1 MNIKLITPI
10 LILVATFCL
19 IASCKKNRNCDNI
32 LNQAPPRR
40 IDFTFTD
47 KESGSN
53 LILTDAFGEKNIS
66 VSVGETGIPFYDWRI
81 IKGSENSPM
90 NGFMEI
96 IFFNDTP
103 GDHSFKIQIQG
114 KETIILSYTI
124 LKEKSEESCRLF
136 SYPITGLKILNYS
149 WDIYKQNGSIVPLVL
164 VVKM

>member
-1 MNIKLITPI
+1 MKLITPI

-19 IASCKKNRNCDNI
+19 IASCKKNLNCDNI

-40 IDFTFTD
+40 IGLTFTD

-66 VSVGETGIPFYDWRI
+66 VSVGETGTPFYDWRI

-96 IFFNDTP
+96 YSSTIP
-103 GDHSFKIQIQG
+103 L
-114 KETIILSYTI
+114 ETIVLRFRF
-124 LKEKSEESCRLF
+124 KEKKRSSSHTPF
-136 SYPITGLKILNYS
+136 
-149 WDIYKQNGSIVPLVL
+149 
-164 VVKM
+164 